1 MAAQTGKA
9 VSRVHAVYEQIR
21 QDILAARLAPGER
34 LKVNP
39 LCERFSASLTV
50 VREALTRLAEQGLVS
65 FEPQAGFSVVTLD
78 AEGLT
83 DLTDVR
89 VQVENL
95 AVTWSIERAGLA
107 WETGV
112 VAATYALGRTSQ
124 HIPGNSGEMS
134 EEWAAAHAAFH
145 TALAGGCGSP
155 VLMEIR
161 AGLYDRSEL
170 YRRWAQPVVREGR
183 DVHAEHAAI
192 AEGALG
198 RDPAAATSLL
208 ERHLRRTAEIL
219 LTSGLIAPWAGG
231 PAAGSAAG

>member
-1 MAAQTGKA
+1 MVMAARTGKA
-9 VSRVHAVYEQIR
+9 VSRVHEVYEQIR

-34 LKVNP
+34 LKASP
-39 LCERFSASLTV
+39 LCEQFGASLTV

-78 AEGLT
+78 ADGLT

-95 AVTWSIERAGLA
+95 ALTWSIERAGLT

-112 VAATYALGRTSQ
+112 VAALFVLGRTAQ
-124 HIPGNSGEMS
+124 HIPGDSG
-134 EEWAAAHAAFH
+134 
-145 TALAGGCGSP
+145 

-183 DVHAEHAAI
+183 DVHAEHTAI
-192 AEGALG
+192 AEAALKHDVAG
-198 RDPAAATSLL
+198 ATSLL

-219 LTSGLIAPWAGG
+219 LTSGLIAP
-231 PAAGSAAG
+231 SA